1 MVLTVFVHHPKIICL
16 QCANAL
22 SGHEAR
28 SLVKAHVPVTENKNN
43 DLYSI
48 RMFIA
53 REMKKN
59 RTKQSMEDWALL
71 GRGGV
76 KGVG

>member
-1 MVLTVFVHHPKIICL
+1 MICL

-28 SLVKAHVPVTENKNN
+28 SFVKAHVPVTEKKNN
-43 DLYSI
+43 DLCSI

-53 REMKKN
+53 REMNKN

-71 GRGGV
+71 GRWGV
-76 KGVG
+76 KGAG